1 MTQVQMLWLNHSR
14 PDFIVSKSIPK
25 TVINYFTLLENT
37 FYYYYY
43 YFSRSF
49 MLYFFVVVV
58 QKF

>member
-1 MTQVQMLWLNHSR
+1 MTQVQMLWLNHSQ

-37 FYYYYY
+37 FFYY

-49 MLYFFVVVV
+49 TLYFFVVVV

>member
-37 FYYYYY
+37 FFYY

-49 MLYFFVVVV
+49 TLYFFVVVV